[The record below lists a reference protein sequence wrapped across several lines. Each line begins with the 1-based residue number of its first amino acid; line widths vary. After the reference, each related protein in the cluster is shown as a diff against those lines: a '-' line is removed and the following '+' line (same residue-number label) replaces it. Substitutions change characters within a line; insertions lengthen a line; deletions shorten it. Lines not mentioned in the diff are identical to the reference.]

1 VQGEAKT
8 KIRLEPTS
16 VDQQIETPIINS
28 EANTAL
34 DISTSKAFLD
44 RDIHMFDTSI
54 LSSQVEIANDIQ
66 MFDTSILSSQV
77 EIATDIRLPNYY
89 RFPHIVEIVNDI
101 RMFDT
106 FHTLEVSFFL

>member
-54 LSSQVEIANDIQ
+54 LSSQVEIA
-66 MFDTSILSSQV
+66 
-77 EIATDIRLPNYY
+77 TDIRLPNYY